1 MVDSVTVKA
10 PGKINLILRVGAPGP
25 DGYHDLVTCF
35 HAVDISETIT
45 VAHADE
51 FSLSVAGSVS
61 LDEIPLGGDNLAIR
75 AAKALAALS
84 GYQGGA
90 KITIDKQVPVGG
102 GMGGGSA
109 DAAGALVALNEL
121 WETGHDIAELLA
133 VAAPL
138 GADVP
143 FALLGGSAV
152 GRGRGD
158 QLTSVPS
165 GVFNWVLVP
174 SAVHLST
181 PQVYATL
188 DVLRGDEAVVA
199 PREPSEEF
207 FAAMASGD
215 ATALSPLL
223 VNDLAP
229 ASLELHPDLART
241 LSQGKGLGALAGMV
255 SGSGPT
261 LVFLAADAQGAEH
274 LALGLEAG
282 GHRAL
287 RVTSPVQ
294 GAHLVESR

>member
-1 MVDSVTVKA
+1 MDSVTVKA
-10 PGKINLILRVGAPGP
+10 PGKINLILQVGAPGP

-45 VAHADE
+45 VSHADE

-109 DAAGALVALNEL
+109 DAAGALVALNVL
-121 WETGHDIAELLA
+121 WQTGHDPEQLLA

-143 FALLGGSAV
+143 FALLGGSAI

-158 QLTSVPS
+158 HLTPVPS
-165 GVFNWVLVP
+165 GIFHWVVLP
-174 SAVHLST
+174 SPVHLST

-188 DVLRGDEAVVA
+188 DALRGDEAVAA
-199 PREPSEEF
+199 PREPSDEF
-207 FAAMASGD
+207 LAAMASGD
-215 ATALSPLL
+215 ATALAPLL

-229 ASLELHPDLART
+229 ASLELHADLART
-241 LSQGKGLGALAGMV
+241 LSQGRDLGALAGMV

-261 LVFLAADAQGAEH
+261 LVFLAADAGSAQR

-287 RVTSPVQ
+287 SVISPVR
-294 GAHLVESR
+294 GAHLVEPG

>member
-1 MVDSVTVKA
+1 VDSVTVKA
-10 PGKINLILRVGAPGP
+10 PGKINLILQVGAPGP

-45 VAHADE
+45 VSHADE

-61 LDEIPLGGDNLAIR
+61 LDEIPLDGDNLAIR

-109 DAAGALVALNEL
+109 DAAGALVALNVL
-121 WETGHDIAELLA
+121 WQTGLDLAQLLA

-143 FALLGGSAV
+143 FALLGGSAI

-158 QLTSVPS
+158 HLTPVPS
-165 GVFNWVLVP
+165 GIFHWVVLP
-174 SAVHLST
+174 SPVHLST

-188 DVLRGDEAVVA
+188 DALRGDEAVAA
-199 PREPSEEF
+199 PREPSDEF
-207 FAAMASGD
+207 LAAMASGD
-215 ATALSPLL
+215 ATALAPLL

-229 ASLELHPDLART
+229 ASLELHADLART
-241 LSQGKGLGALAGMV
+241 LSHGKDLGALAGMV

-261 LVFLAADAQGAEH
+261 LVFLAADAGSAQR

-287 RVTSPVQ
+287 SVISPLR
-294 GAHLVESR
+294 GAHLVEPG